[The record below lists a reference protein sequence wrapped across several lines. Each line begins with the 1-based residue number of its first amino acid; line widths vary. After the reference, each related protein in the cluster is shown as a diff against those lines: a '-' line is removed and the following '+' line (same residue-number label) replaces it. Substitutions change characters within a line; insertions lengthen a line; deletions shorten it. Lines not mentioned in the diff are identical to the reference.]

1 MSKLKKILLIT
12 GLLAGTAILAFLL
25 FYIFKKTSPLQQ
37 LPPTVPTEEQP
48 DGGQF
53 IPAGQRTATTTGV
66 GGEQIGTLPTAGIIP
81 GSQPSYYQPELSK
94 KIISDSTNFVSLNKT
109 GGVRYYNPNDGKFY
123 TTLADGSTKILS
135 NQTFYNVQKT
145 TWANKQNKAI
155 LEFPDSSKILYD
167 FDAQKQVTLPKHWE
181 EFSFAADGEKVAA
194 KSLGLSPENRW
205 LVTINDDGTGTQLIE
220 AMGENAN
227 KVIIDWSPSQQAI
240 GFTMTGEELGMYRK
254 EILLV
259 GLNGENFK
267 SFVAEGLGFQPQ
279 WSPTG
284 KKLLYS
290 VYSNTSDFKPEIW
303 VVNSYG
309 QEIGSGRNNLQ
320 INTWADK
327 CTFANDD
334 TLYCAVPKSMP
345 TGAGINPA
353 VAAGSTDTL
362 YKIDLKSGLKTT
374 VNTGGDFDMNN
385 LSFDQTNNRLIFSDS
400 GQTGV
405 FEIKL

>member
-1 MSKLKKILLIT
+1 
-12 GLLAGTAILAFLL
+12 
-25 FYIFKKTSPLQQ
+25 
-37 LPPTVPTEEQP
+37 
-48 DGGQF
+48 
-53 IPAGQRTATTTGV
+53 
-66 GGEQIGTLPTAGIIP
+66 
-81 GSQPSYYQPELSK
+81 
-94 KIISDSTNFVSLNKT
+94 
-109 GGVRYYNPNDGKFY
+109 
-123 TTLADGSTKILS
+123 
-135 NQTFYNVQKT
+135 
-145 TWANKQNKAI
+145 
-155 LEFPDSSKILYD
+155 
-167 FDAQKQVTLPKHWE
+167 
-181 EFSFAADGEKVAA
+181 
-194 KSLGLSPENRW
+194 
-205 LVTINDDGTGTQLIE
+205 
-220 AMGENAN
+220 
-227 KVIIDWSPSQQAI
+227 
-240 GFTMTGEELGMYRK
+240 MYRK